1 MMAKANSATQGPD
14 APGPWFM
21 ALVQIAGTVVAVIIG
36 GWTIA
41 MQQQLRVEETAKSL
55 ARIEEGV
62 RAQSTRLDGIEE
74 RLFRLE
80 STKVK

>member
-1 MMAKANSATQGPD
+1 MTAKANTVTQGPD
-14 APGPWFM
+14 TPGPWAM
-21 ALVQIAGTVVAVIIG
+21 ALVQIIGTVVAVIIG

-41 MQQQLRVEETAKSL
+41 TQNQLRAEETAKSL

>member
-1 MMAKANSATQGPD
+1 MSSRTNAAAQGSST
-14 APGPWFM
+14 PGPWLM
-21 ALVQIAGTVVAVIIG
+21 ALVQIVGTVVAVIIG

-41 MQQQLRVEETAKSL
+41 TQQQIRAEDTAKSL